1 MAVFGLLA
9 CNAAIFSYTGTLAEA
24 LDAAAWLTLLALF
37 ELETAHGERLRARHA
52 TALIHSVRLAA
63 TLAVAAAAVM
73 YVYEREWLDAIN
85 SWLWI
90 AVVIL
95 LELEVRYPRAVEERR
110 SLFLASA
117 SALYAGLALLVLA
130 WTWQREWFDA
140 YDALLWLVA
149 FVTIEI
155 NVLKFPLMRK
165 TAA

>member
-9 CNAAIFSYTGTLAEA
+9 GNAAVFSFSGTLTEA

-37 ELETAHGERLRARHA
+37 DLETAHGERLHEQRARVFIHA
-52 TALIHSVRLAA
+52 VRLAA
-63 TLAVAAAAVM
+63 TLAVAAAALS

-95 LELEVRYPRAVEERR
+95 LELELRYPQAVGERR
-110 SLFLASA
+110 ALFAA
-117 SALYAGLALLVLA
+117 AATTLYAGLAVLVLA
-130 WTWQREWFDA
+130 WAWRQEWFDA

-155 NVLKFPLMRK
+155 NVLKFHLMRK